1 MTDLECMRLLNVYL
15 TVTRGWY
22 DLYIVEK
29 NGIIFIKNITMSY
42 IIVKVKN
49 IENIFDNSI
58 YINGGAMLELKGKY
72 NKVKFSRIL

>member
-1 MTDLECMRLLNVYL
+1 MRLLNVYL

>member
-1 MTDLECMRLLNVYL
+1 MCLLNVYL

-72 NKVKFSRIL
+72 NKVKVSRIL

>member
-1 MTDLECMRLLNVYL
+1 MCLLNVYL

>member
-1 MTDLECMRLLNVYL
+1 MRLLNVYL

-22 DLYIVEK
+22 DLYIVER